1 MIDVTTNTETD
12 TIGVG
17 TSPTAVAFAN
27 CPVTGGGY
35 VEPAVPVCSEHER
48 VQSDPALASAGV
60 GTEFRDNG
68 VLYQIA
74 TGAGCSFNCV
84 DGFDINCDGKLGDVC
99 PAELNLNRV
108 ADVATCLARFA
119 PTEPEPAPVSPAAV
133 EAGDD
138 TEAALAFT
146 GTDTTLATAAL
157 ALIGAGATLCGITR
171 RHHHH
176 HH

>member
-1 MIDVTTNTETD
+1 MCIRDR
-12 TIGVG
+12 
-17 TSPTAVAFAN
+17 
-27 CPVTGGGY
+27 
-35 VEPAVPVCSEHER
+35 VCSEHER

-60 GTEFRDNG
+60 GTEYRDNG
-68 VLYQIA
+68 VLYQIS

-84 DGFDINCDGKLGDVC
+84 DGFDINCDGKLGDIC
-99 PAELNLNRV
+99 PPELNLNRV

-119 PTEPEPAPVSPAAV
+119 PTEPQPEPVPVSPAAV
-133 EAGDD
+133 AAGDD

-171 RHHHH
+171 RHQHHH
-176 HH
+176 H